1 VGRPPARE
9 RKPYNID
16 QLVDIGVRVFLRHGY
31 DGSSLDQVAAA
42 AGITKSSLYY
52 HLTGKE
58 DLLTRGVDRAF
69 DALFGVLDESA
80 ATGGRY
86 AERLKHVVSRTVEI
100 TVQRLPE
107 VALLLR
113 VRGNTRA
120 ERHVLERRREFDH
133 RVAEL
138 FAAAQHEG
146 EIRSDI
152 DSRLATRLLFGTLNS
167 ITEWYRPGGTLKAR
181 DITQCVYRMI
191 FEGLMQLPQSERP
204 ERDMHPF
211 RPSRRNAT

>member
-1 VGRPPARE
+1 MGRPPARE
-9 RKPYNID
+9 REPYNVD
-16 QLVDIGVRVFLRHGY
+16 KLVDIAVRVFLRHGY
-31 DGSSLDQVAAA
+31 DGSSVDQVAAA

-52 HLTGKE
+52 HVAGKE

-69 DALFGVLDESA
+69 DALFGVLDEPA
-80 ATGGRY
+80 ATEGRY
-86 AERLKHVVSRTVEI
+86 LERLKHVVRRTVEI

-138 FAAAQHEG
+138 FASAQREG

-152 DSRLATRLLFGTLNS
+152 DARLATRLLFGMLNS
-167 ITEWYRPGGTLKAR
+167 ITEWYRPGGSLKAQ
-181 DITQCVYRMI
+181 DIAECVYRMA
-191 FEGLMQLPQSERP
+191 FEGLQ
-204 ERDMHPF
+204 
-211 RPSRRNAT
+211 

>member
-1 VGRPPARE
+1 MGRPPARE

-16 QLVDIGVRVFLRHGY
+16 KLVDIAVRVFLRHGY

-69 DALFGVLDESA
+69 NALFGVLDEPG
-80 ATGGRY
+80 ATEGRY
-86 AERLKHVVSRTVEI
+86 VDRLIHVARRTVEI

-138 FAAAQHEG
+138 FAAAQRAG
-146 EIRSDI
+146 EIRADV
-152 DSRLATRLLFGTLNS
+152 DGRLATRLLFGMLNS
-167 ITEWYRPGGTLKAR
+167 IIEWYRPGGSLKA
-181 DITQCVYRMI
+181 DDVAECAYRMA
-191 FEGLMQLPQSERP
+191 FKGLS
-204 ERDMHPF
+204 
-211 RPSRRNAT
+211 